1 MKDQWTD
8 KLSDYLDGEL
18 NAAEQAE
25 LEEHLSSCAEC
36 SAVLE
41 RLRQVVN
48 RAQGLEDQ
56 PPANDLWSGIA
67 ERIGA
72 MPAVSDLAEHRQRK
86 QSRLR
91 ERRFSF
97 SLPQLA
103 AASIALM
110 VLSAGSAWMVSRT
123 EGPAAEGMT
132 AVGGGEVALVSGVP
146 EMGLATNYDAAV
158 VELEMILG
166 ERRDQLDTATVRIIE
181 ENLSIINRAI
191 AQAQR
196 ALAMDPA
203 SMYLKEHLAATK
215 RQKLE
220 FLRQAAQMAG
230 AVS

>member
-1 MKDQWTD
+1 MNDQWTD

-18 NAAEQAE
+18 DAAEQAE

-41 RLRQVVN
+41 RLRQVVD
-48 RAQGLEDQ
+48 RAQSLEDE

-67 ERIGA
+67 ERIGGA
-72 MPAVSDLAEHRQRK
+72 PAVNDLAEHRQR
-86 QSRLR
+86 RLR
-91 ERRFSF
+91 DRRFSF

-103 AASIALM
+103 AASIALL
-110 VLSAGSAWMVSRT
+110 VLSAGSAWMVSRAG
-123 EGPAAEGMT
+123 GPAADTT
-132 AVGGGEVALVSGVP
+132 AVGGGEVALVSAVP
-146 EMGLATNYDAAV
+146 EIGLATTYDAAV
-158 VELEMILG
+158 VELEMILD

-181 ENLSIINRAI
+181 ENLSIVNRAI